1 MYAVN
6 AIYDG
11 ANFKPMQPI
20 TVKGTHRVVITFL
33 EPIADD
39 VAVVEQA
46 KKRPRSEI
54 IGCLKGKV
62 WMADDFNDPIE
73 ELREYME

>member
-11 ANFKPMQPI
+11 VSM
-20 TVKGTHRVVITFL
+20 T
-33 EPIADD
+33 
-39 VAVVEQA
+39 EQA

-62 WMADDFNDPIE
+62 WMAEDFNDPIE
-73 ELREYME
+73 ELKEYMENYT

>member
-1 MYAVN
+1 MYAVK

-11 ANFKPMQPI
+11 VNFKPKQPI
-20 TVKGTHRVVITFL
+20 SIKGMHEVVITFL
-33 EPIADD
+33 EPVTDGIDD
-39 VAVVEQA
+39 MGQI
-46 KKRPRSEI
+46 KKRPRTEI

-73 ELREYME
+73 ELKEYME